1 MLFGC
6 KLLIHYASLGLT
18 DALDDHLL
26 CSLSRNTS
34 EFFSLNRDLYCITKL
49 CALGDLLC
57 CLKIYLKRRLL
68 DLLDSHLVYIHFDA
82 LSVLVKQNI
91 DIIRTLGIVAPER
104 SKRFPDAPTM
114 KEVGYDINSAVGRY
128 IAAPKGVPAEKRKVL
143 EDAFKTILSNPEV
156 IARYENAGTVA
167 AWKSGDEL
175 RKMFEDYEEEG
186 RAMVEFYQKS
196 QSK

>member
-82 LSVLVKQNI
+82 LSVLVKQNV

-104 SKRFPDAPTM
+104 SKHSLLDFIIHIFS
-114 KEVGYDINSAVGRY
+114 GYSLFFFKIFDCR
-128 IAAPKGVPAEKRKVL
+128 EK
-143 EDAFKTILSNPEV
+143 FSIH
-156 IARYENAGTVA
+156 
-167 AWKSGDEL
+167 
-175 RKMFEDYEEEG
+175 F
-186 RAMVEFYQKS
+186 
-196 QSK
+196 